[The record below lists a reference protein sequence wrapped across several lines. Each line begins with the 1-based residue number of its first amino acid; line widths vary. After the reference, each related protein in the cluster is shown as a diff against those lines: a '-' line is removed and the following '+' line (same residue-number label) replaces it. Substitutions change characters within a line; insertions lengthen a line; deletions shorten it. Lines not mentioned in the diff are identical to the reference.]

1 MEADCIALRDAAGRE
16 DGAAARA
23 RIGESLTDELFA
35 EVALLHVLLE
45 PEFAD
50 RAHTAAA
57 GDNADRTDD
66 IAAVHHVEMPRFA
79 RSAVVDAALE
89 AFRVVDPRLLA
100 HGGNVVAEVGGVVA
114 EDDIER
120 AIFVLE
126 LCNGGVFRVA
136 GLVDFVQRH
145 ALKRADDDAHG
156 HAVGKDGD
164 RAVRVRLGDVCER
177 LAHPL
182 AHLGK
187 AFTAGDVPVLRVVA
201 EIRELFRVDALKL
214 RPRGILPIAHVDLA
228 QRADGAQR
236 QTVRFIDG
244 KRRDHRAETVA

>member
-1 MEADCIALRDAAGRE
+1 MCAG
-16 DGAAARA
+16 
-23 RIGESLTDELFA
+23 IGQRLTDELLA
-35 EVALLHVLLE
+35 EVAPLCMVFK

-50 RAHTAAA
+50 RAHTVAA
-57 GDNADRTDD
+57 GRHADRADD
-66 IAAVHHVEMPRFA
+66 LLAVHHVEMPRFA
-79 RSAVVDAALE
+79 RGTVVDAALE
-89 AFRVVDPRLLA
+89 AFRVVDPGLLT
-100 HGGNVVAEVGGVVA
+100 HGRDLVAEVGGVIA
-114 EDDIER
+114 EDNVEAAVFI
-120 AIFVLE
+120 LE

-136 GLVDFVQRH
+136 GLVDLVQRH
-145 ALKRADDDAHG
+145 ALKRADDDAHR

-164 RAVRVRLGDVCER
+164 RAVRVRLGDVRER

-187 AFTAGDVPVLRVVA
+187 AFASGDVPALRIVA
-201 EIRELFRVDALKL
+201 EIGELLGVDALKL
-214 RPRGILPIAHVDLA
+214 RPRGILPIADVDLA